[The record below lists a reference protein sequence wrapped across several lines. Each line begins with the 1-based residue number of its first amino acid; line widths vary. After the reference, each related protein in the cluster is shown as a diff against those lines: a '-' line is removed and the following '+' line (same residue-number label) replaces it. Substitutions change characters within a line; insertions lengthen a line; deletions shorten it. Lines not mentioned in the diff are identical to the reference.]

1 MPPQPLIEFED
12 ILDDWHLLRKATLKS
27 RKEVGLRVA
36 NFYRPH
42 RAEDSIRTP
51 LSWRKEA
58 LRNKWSGILL
68 DRTPGNGSKLFG
80 FCSVP
85 GIHYCFYESNQRRRE
100 DFIRVSRIFNLPIQ
114 ALKSLS
120 EFEEMKANGR
130 IVG

>member
-1 MPPQPLIEFED
+1 MPQPLIEFED

-27 RKEVGLRVA
+27 RKEVGLRVT
-36 NFYRPH
+36 NFYQLH
-42 RAEDSIRTP
+42 RTEDNIRTP

-68 DRTPGNGSKLFG
+68 DKTPGNGSKLFG

-85 GIHYCFYESNQRRRE
+85 GILYYFYESNERRRE
-100 DFIRVSRIFNLPIQ
+100 SFIRVSRIFNLPIQ